1 MRFVSYG
8 VIFPNQLEAS
18 GIFWS
23 LFFPH
28 FNRHVGFPLIETHID
43 QVVKF
48 DAKIELFCEPISGRR
63 H

>member
-1 MRFVSYG
+1 MF
-8 VIFPNQLEAS
+8 S
-18 GIFWS
+18 GPY
-23 LFFPH
+23 FFPH